1 LNRQDRDQGEKEI
14 LDTINRNAKRLKRLT
29 EDVLDI
35 TRIDGNSL
43 VLYKEKFNL
52 NDTVLDIVK
61 KFKIFDNKVKNIQF
75 KYTNSNN
82 PVILEAERNRIH
94 QVITN
99 LINNCVK
106 FIDKEGYIYIGI
118 NKIEKGKSENKEE
131 ELVIFDIKDN
141 GIGIDKEIMPKLFTK
156 FASKSFQGTGLGL
169 YICKSI
175 IEAHGGR
182 IWAQNNKDE
191 KGATFSFSL
200 PLQYC

>member
-1 LNRQDRDQGEKEI
+1 MSRKGRDREEMEL

-35 TRIDGNSL
+35 TRIEGNSL

-52 NDTVLDIVK
+52 NDIVLDIIK
-61 KFKIFDNKVKNIQF
+61 NYKSSDKKVKNIQF
-75 KYTNSNN
+75 KYNNLNN
-82 PVILEAERNRIH
+82 PVILEADRNRIH

-99 LINNCVK
+99 LISNSIK
-106 FIDKEGYIYIGI
+106 FIHKEGCIYIGI
-118 NKIEKGKSENKEE
+118 NKIKKGKSENKEA
-131 ELVIFDIKDN
+131 LVIFDIRDN

-175 IEAHGGR
+175 IEAHGGKV
-182 IWAQNNKDE
+182 WAQNNKDE
-191 KGATFSFSL
+191 EGATFSFSL